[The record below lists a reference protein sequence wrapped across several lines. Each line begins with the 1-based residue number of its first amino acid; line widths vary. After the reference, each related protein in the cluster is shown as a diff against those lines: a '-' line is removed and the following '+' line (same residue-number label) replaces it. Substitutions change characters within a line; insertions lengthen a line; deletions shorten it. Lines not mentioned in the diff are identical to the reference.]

1 MRLGLR
7 VTGGI
12 ALTLFMSLFFA
23 MGSAI
28 ILTPSTGS
36 IPHAEESQAV
46 RASDIH
52 EGQKESLC
60 AWRTHDPCAPHI
72 EVTLPN
78 GGEVFRGVELI
89 EWTAIDFQGEQL
101 VYDVYYSSDGGVTWM
116 VIVAGLTTPGYR
128 WDTTQVSDGEGY
140 LVRVD
145 VLGNGVA
152 SGRDQSNN
160 VFSIDNLPG
169 GSPMQDTIEPFTLA
183 VVSVIIGVIAI
194 AGVVLLVRR
203 GGQ

>member
-7 VTGGI
+7 VTSGI
-12 ALTLFMSLFFA
+12 AFALFMSLFFA

-28 ILTPSTGS
+28 ILTASTGS
-36 IPHAEESQAV
+36 TPQAEESQAV
-46 RASDIH
+46 RSSDIH

-89 EWTAIDFQGEQL
+89 DWTAIDFEGEQL

-145 VLGNGVA
+145 VLGSGVA

-183 VVSVIIGVIAI
+183 VVSVIIGVMAI
-194 AGVVLLVRR
+194 AGIVLLVRR